1 MKQYLLKYFVLWLGI
16 CLATACSEEELPE
29 SREGWCNVSLQVTTG
44 AVETKAYG
52 GDTYANAHE
61 FIHSLCLFVVN
72 EQGQI
77 EKKIYPQDL
86 ATTHPEAAE
95 GNLLNWSSPNFEI
108 PEGTK
113 TIYAFANWETAGSE
127 AWNNIIAKTDQDQLT
142 EDDLKIAVDLN
153 EKIDLTSETDKKF
166 IPMSGKTT
174 VTLAANANRNIPI
187 TLTRLVSRVEV
198 RLTNKHTD
206 ALKMSAESM
215 GNFANEV
222 TLFKDLG
229 SVSGRTTTLTRNSMP
244 PSIATNNDNSWI
256 FYVNETNGSDQFHI
270 KMELNDKDYD
280 TPTVRTNLPRN
291 SVYHLVFTYSEYQ
304 LTLKAKAQIAPIG
317 VLPIEVYPE
326 RSLTNEY
333 MLELPEGCTFS
344 IKPSIT
350 KNNASIDGVTWEWR
364 NNSPS
369 LVQCQETGGDIFN
382 GYLTAQIG
390 QDATLTLKPTSTA
403 SGEES
408 LPVYT
413 ITIRPVALP
422 DLPSASLFGLSPWG
436 SRLRSAECF
445 NLIVNGKEDKQ

>member
-52 GDTYANAHE
+52 GDTYANEHE

-72 EQGQI
+72 EQGKI
-77 EKKIYPQDL
+77 EKKIYPKDL
-86 ATTHPEAAE
+86 TTTHPEATD
-95 GNLLNWSSPNFEI
+95 GNLLNWTSPNFEI

-113 TIYAFANWETAGSE
+113 TIYAFANWETAGSTE
-127 AWNNIIAKTDQDQLT
+127 WNAIIAKTDQDQLT
-142 EDDLKIAVDLN
+142 EDDLKIAVNLN
-153 EKIDLTSETDKKF
+153 EKIDFANKKF
-166 IPMSGKTT
+166 IPMTGKTE
-174 VTLAANANRNIPI
+174 VTLAANADRSIPI
-187 TLTRLVSRVEV
+187 TLTRLVSRVEI
-198 RLTNKHTD
+198 RLTNKHTGD
-206 ALKMSAESM
+206 LEMSAESI
-215 GNFANEV
+215 GHFANEV

-229 SVSGRTTTLTRNSMP
+229 SVSGRTKTIERTGTISA
-244 PSIATNNDNSWI
+244 IAQNGSDSWV
-256 FYVNETNGSDQFHI
+256 FYVNETKGSDRFHI
-270 KMELNDKDYD
+270 KMKLNDNAYD
-280 TPTVRTNLPRN
+280 TPTARTDLPRN

-304 LTLKAKAQIAPIG
+304 LTLVAKAQIAPIG

-350 KNNASIDGVTWEWR
+350 KNGSLLTGTVSWAWT

-369 LVQCQETGGDIFN
+369 LVTWSGATDPDYTFS

-390 QDATLTLKPTSTA
+390 QDATLKLVPTS
-403 SGEES
+403 SDPEETG
-408 LPVYT
+408 LPQYT
-413 ITIRPVALP
+413 ITIRPVALTN
-422 DLPSASLFGLSPWG
+422 LQSASLFGLSPWG

>member
-1 MKQYLLKYFVLWLGI
+1 MKQHLLKYFVLWLGI
-16 CLATACSEEELPE
+16 CLATACSEEEVPE
-29 SREGWCNVSLQVTTG
+29 LREGWCNVSLQVTTG

-52 GDTYANAHE
+52 GDTYANEHE

-72 EQGQI
+72 EQGKI
-77 EKKIYPQDL
+77 EKKIYPKDL
-86 ATTHPEAAE
+86 ESTSPAAQ
-95 GNLLNWSSPNFEI
+95 GNLLNWTSPNFEI

-113 TIYAFANWETAGSE
+113 TIYAFANWETADSE
-127 AWNNIIAKTDQDQLT
+127 AWNNIIAKTDQAYLT
-142 EDDLKIAVDLN
+142 EDDLKIAVNLN
-153 EKIDLTSETDKKF
+153 EKIDFANKKF

-174 VTLAANANRNIPI
+174 VTLAANADRNIPI
-187 TLTRLVSRVEV
+187 TLTRLVSRVEI

-206 ALKMSAESM
+206 NLAMSAESM
-215 GNFANEV
+215 GSFANEV

-229 SVSGRTTTLTRNSMP
+229 SASGRTKTIGRAGTISA
-244 PSIATNNDNSWI
+244 IAQNGSDSWV
-256 FYVNETNGSDQFHI
+256 FYVNETKGSDPFSI
-270 KMELNDKDYD
+270 KMTLGGREYN
-280 TPTVRTNLPRN
+280 TPTQRTDLPRN

-304 LTLKAKAQIAPIG
+304 LTLAAKAQIAPIG
-317 VLPIEVYPE
+317 VLPIEVYNKS
-326 RSLTNEY
+326 SLTNEY

-344 IKPSIT
+344 ITPSIK
-350 KNNASIDGVTWEWR
+350 KNGSPLSGTVSWEWTI
-364 NNSPS
+364 NTNSTS
-369 LVQCQETGGDIFN
+369 LVQRQETGGDIFN

-408 LPVYT
+408 LPEYT

-436 SRLRSAECF
+436 SRLRCAECF

>member
-1 MKQYLLKYFVLWLGI
+1 
-16 CLATACSEEELPE
+16 
-29 SREGWCNVSLQVTTG
+29 
-44 AVETKAYG
+44 
-52 GDTYANAHE
+52 
-61 FIHSLCLFVVN
+61 
-72 EQGQI
+72 
-77 EKKIYPQDL
+77 
-86 ATTHPEAAE
+86 
-95 GNLLNWSSPNFEI
+95 
-108 PEGTK
+108 
-113 TIYAFANWETAGSE
+113 
-127 AWNNIIAKTDQDQLT
+127 
-142 EDDLKIAVDLN
+142 
-153 EKIDLTSETDKKF
+153 
-166 IPMSGKTT
+166 
-174 VTLAANANRNIPI
+174 
-187 TLTRLVSRVEV
+187 
-198 RLTNKHTD
+198 
-206 ALKMSAESM
+206 MSAESM

>member
-1 MKQYLLKYFVLWLGI
+1 MKQHLLKYFVLWLGI

-77 EKKIYPQDL
+77 EKKIYPKDL
-86 ATTHPEAAE
+86 ESTSPADQ
-95 GNLLNWSSPNFEI
+95 GNLLNWTSPNFEI

-113 TIYAFANWETAGSE
+113 TIYAFANWETAESE
-127 AWNNIIAKTDQDQLT
+127 AWYNIISKTDRDQLT
-142 EDDLKIAVDLN
+142 ENDLKIAVDLN
-153 EKIDLTSETDKKF
+153 GKIDLTSEDKKF

-174 VTLAANANRNIPI
+174 VTLAANADRNIPI
-187 TLTRLVSRVEV
+187 TLTRLVSRVEI
-198 RLTNKHTD
+198 RLTNKHTGD
-206 ALKMSAESM
+206 LAMSAESM

-229 SVSGRTTTLTRNSMP
+229 SVSGRTKTIGRTGTISP
-244 PSIATNNDNSWI
+244 IAQNESDSWV
-256 FYVNETNGSDQFHI
+256 FYVNETEGSDPFSI
-270 KMELNDKDYD
+270 KMTLGGREYN
-280 TPTVRTNLPRN
+280 TPTQRTNLPRN

-304 LTLKAKAQIAPIG
+304 LTLAAKAQIAPIG
-317 VLPIEVYPE
+317 VLPIEVYNQP
-326 RSLTNEY
+326 SLTNEY

-344 IKPSIT
+344 ITPSIK
-350 KNNASIDGVTWEWR
+350 KNGSPLSGTVSWEWI
-364 NNSPS
+364 NNNTD
-369 LVQCQETGGDIFN
+369 LVSGSGATAPDYTFS
-382 GYLTAQIG
+382 GYLTAQTG
-390 QDATLTLKPTSTA
+390 LDATLKLVPRA
-403 SGEES
+403 SEETG
-408 LPVYT
+408 LPEYT
-413 ITIRPVALP
+413 ITIRPVELEN
-422 DLPSASLFGLSPWG
+422 LGSASLFGLSPWG